1 MGLLKPKLDPAIKAK
16 KERPGVR
23 AFVSVDCIAGLSV
36 PAKAFCQIYYLDD
49 RIEVDTPDTEYS
61 ISMERVRNI
70 SIQREFY
77 EKSKITSSMGG
88 AFVGALIAGP
98 TGAIIGGRPK
108 EKQMVHSASF
118 LVIEYTGA
126 DSASAQMVFDATY
139 TPKCKDMAT
148 LFRQQHPIAAQAK
161 KQVTL

>member
-126 DSASAQMVFDATY
+126 DGASAQMVFDATY

-148 LFRQQHPIAAQAK
+148 LFRQQDPIAAQAK

>member
-16 KERPGVR
+16 MERPGVR
-23 AFVSVDCIAGLSV
+23 AFVSVDCIAGISG
-36 PAKAFCQIYYLDD
+36 PANPLCQIYYLDD

-61 ISMERVRNI
+61 ISMERVRDV

-108 EKQMVHSASF
+108 EKRTVHSASF
-118 LVIEYTGA
+118 LVMEYTGA
-126 DSASAQMVFDATY
+126 DGASAQMVFDATY

>member
-23 AFVSVDCIAGLSV
+23 AFVSVDCIAGILGSSN
-36 PAKAFCQIYYLDD
+36 PLCQIYYLDD

-61 ISMERVRNI
+61 ISMERVRDV
-70 SIQREFY
+70 SIQREL
-77 EKSKITSSMGG
+77 GG

-98 TGAIIGGRPK
+98 TGAVIGGRPK
-108 EKQMVHSASF
+108 VKQTVHSASF
-118 LVIEYTGA
+118 LVIEYTGTDGA
-126 DSASAQMVFDATY
+126 LEQMVFDATY

-148 LFRQQHPIAAQAK
+148 IFHQQHPIAAQAK

>member
-1 MGLLKPKLDPAIKAK
+1 M
-16 KERPGVR
+16 
-23 AFVSVDCIAGLSV
+23 DCIAGISGSANPL
-36 PAKAFCQIYYLDD
+36 CQIYYLDD

-61 ISMERVRNI
+61 VPMERVRDVT
-70 SIQREFY
+70 IQRKFY
-77 EKSKITSSMGG
+77 EKSKVTSSMGG

-108 EKQMVHSASF
+108 EKRTVHSASF

-126 DSASAQMVFDATY
+126 DGAPAQMVFDATH

-148 LFRQQHPIAAQAK
+148 LFHQQHPIAAQAK

>member
-61 ISMERVRNI
+61 ISMERVRNV

-126 DSASAQMVFDATY
+126 DGASAQMVFDATY

-148 LFRQQHPIAAQAK
+148 LFRQQQIGRASCRER
-161 KQVTL
+161 V

>member
-61 ISMERVRNI
+61 ISMERVQDV
-70 SIQREFY
+70 SLQREFY
-77 EKSKITSSMGG
+77 EKSKVTSSMGG

-108 EKQMVHSASF
+108 EKRTVHSASF

-126 DSASAQMVFDATY
+126 DGASAQMVFDATY

>member
-23 AFVSVDCIAGLSV
+23 AFVSVDCIAGIPGSANPL
-36 PAKAFCQIYYLDD
+36 CQIYYLDD

-61 ISMERVRNI
+61 ISMERVRDV

-77 EKSKITSSMGG
+77 EKSKVTSSMGG
-88 AFVGALIAGP
+88 AFVGALIVGP
-98 TGAIIGGRPK
+98 TGAVIGGRPK
-108 EKQMVHSASF
+108 VKQTVHSASF
-118 LVIEYTGA
+118 LVIEYARTDGEL
-126 DSASAQMVFDATY
+126 AQMVFDATY

-148 LFRQQHPIAAQAK
+148 IFHQQHPIAAQAK
-161 KQVTL
+161 KQITL

>member
-23 AFVSVDCIAGLSV
+23 AFVSVDCIAGILGSSN
-36 PAKAFCQIYYLDD
+36 PLCQIYYLDD

-61 ISMERVRNI
+61 VPMERVRDV

-77 EKSKITSSMGG
+77 EKSKVTSSMGG
-88 AFVGALIAGP
+88 AFVGALIMGP
-98 TGAIIGGRPK
+98 TGAVIGGRPK
-108 EKQMVHSASF
+108 VKQTVHSASF
-118 LVIEYTGA
+118 LVIEYTGTDGA
-126 DSASAQMVFDATY
+126 LEQMVFDATY

-148 LFRQQHPIAAQAK
+148 IFHQQHPIAAQAK
-161 KQVTL
+161 KQITL

>member
-1 MGLLKPKLDPAIKAK
+1 
-16 KERPGVR
+16 
-23 AFVSVDCIAGLSV
+23 
-36 PAKAFCQIYYLDD
+36 
-49 RIEVDTPDTEYS
+49 
-61 ISMERVRNI
+61 MERVRNV

-108 EKQMVHSASF
+108 EKRTVHSASF

-126 DSASAQMVFDATY
+126 DGASAQMVFDATY

>member
-23 AFVSVDCIAGLSV
+23 AFVSVDCIAGILGSSN
-36 PAKAFCQIYYLDD
+36 PLCQIYYLDD

-61 ISMERVRNI
+61 ISMERVRDV

-77 EKSKITSSMGG
+77 KKSKVTSSMGG

-98 TGAIIGGRPK
+98 TGAVIGGAL
-108 EKQMVHSASF
+108 E
-118 LVIEYTGA
+118 
-126 DSASAQMVFDATY
+126 QMVFDATY

-148 LFRQQHPIAAQAK
+148 IFHQQHPIAAQAK
-161 KQVTL
+161 KQITL

>member
-16 KERPGVR
+16 MERPSVQ
-23 AFVSVDCIAGLSV
+23 AFVSVPCIAGLSA
-36 PAKAFCQIYYLDD
+36 PIKALCQIYYLED

-61 ISMERVRNI
+61 ISMERVRDV

-77 EKSKITSSMGG
+77 EKSKVTSSMGG

-108 EKQMVHSASF
+108 EKRTVHSASF
-118 LVIEYTGA
+118 LVVEYIGTDGA
-126 DSASAQMVFDATY
+126 LAQMVFDATH

-148 LFRQQHPIAAQAK
+148 LFHQQHPIEVQAK